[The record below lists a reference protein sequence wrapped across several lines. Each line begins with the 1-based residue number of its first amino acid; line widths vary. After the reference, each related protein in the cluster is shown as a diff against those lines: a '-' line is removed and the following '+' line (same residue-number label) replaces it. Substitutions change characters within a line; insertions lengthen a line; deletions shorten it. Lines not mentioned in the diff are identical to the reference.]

1 LLLFYLLLV
10 HNSEQEWSNQ
20 HGWTSMAKVLIVDDS
35 PAQIFSLKTLVENW
49 GHQTISAE
57 SGNEALL
64 VARQEIPDVI
74 LMDVVMPGMSGFQAT
89 RKLSKDLVT
98 CRIPV
103 IFVSTKDG
111 EADRIWGMRQ
121 GASAYVTKPVN
132 PEKLMNAISDA
143 IAA

>member
-1 LLLFYLLLV
+1 
-10 HNSEQEWSNQ
+10 
-20 HGWTSMAKVLIVDDS
+20 MAKVLIVDDS
-35 PAQIFSLKTLVENW
+35 PTQVFVMKNLIENW
-49 GHQTISAE
+49 GHEAISAE
-57 SGNEALL
+57 NGNEALQM
-64 VARQEIPDVI
+64 ARDESPDVI
-74 LMDVVMPGMSGFQAT
+74 LMDVVMPGMSGFQTT

-121 GASAYVTKPVN
+121 GATAYVTKPVN
-132 PEKLMNAISDA
+132 PDILFSAISEA

>member
-1 LLLFYLLLV
+1 
-10 HNSEQEWSNQ
+10 
-20 HGWTSMAKVLIVDDS
+20 MAKVLIVDDS
-35 PAQIFSLKTLVENW
+35 PTQIFSLKLLVENW
-49 GHQTISAE
+49 GHDTISAE
-57 SGNEALL
+57 SGDEALQI
-64 VARQEIPDVI
+64 ARQELPDVI

-89 RKLSKDLVT
+89 RKLSKDQVT

-111 EADRIWGMRQ
+111 EADRVWGMRQ

-132 PEKLMNAISDA
+132 PEKLLNAISDA

>member
-1 LLLFYLLLV
+1 
-10 HNSEQEWSNQ
+10 
-20 HGWTSMAKVLIVDDS
+20 MAKVLIVDDS